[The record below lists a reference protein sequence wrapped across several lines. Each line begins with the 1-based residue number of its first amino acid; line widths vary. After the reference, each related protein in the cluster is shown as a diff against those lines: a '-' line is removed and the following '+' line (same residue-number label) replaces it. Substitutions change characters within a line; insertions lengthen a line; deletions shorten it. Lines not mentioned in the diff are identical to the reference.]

1 MRNFERQIALFGG
14 KGQERIEETS
24 VVVVGIGG
32 LGTHVVQQLAL
43 LGVRRL
49 TLIDPQEL
57 DDTNLNRYIG
67 ARFDDPIPGT
77 LKVDIGE
84 RIIRAVDPEADICR
98 LPIELQ
104 TEQALNAI
112 QSSHIVFG
120 CVDKE
125 SLRFILNYWCVA
137 FGKPLFDS
145 ATGIDANAEP
155 LRYGGHVFV
164 MWEPPGCMVCRGNL
178 DMGDVNRELAGE
190 GDLKN
195 RESIYG
201 VDSQL
206 LANGGPSVVSL
217 NGIIASVAVTEFMVA
232 VTGLRKPNPAFTY
245 WGHTGKTSLGAPAPR
260 DCFTCSI
267 WKRGHEADPRQF
279 LRKKQ

>member
-1 MRNFERQIALFGG
+1 MRNFERQIALFGR
-14 KGQERIEETS
+14 KGQDRIEKTS
-24 VVVVGIGG
+24 VLVVGIGG
-32 LGTHVVQQLAL
+32 IGTHVVQQLAL
-43 LGVRRL
+43 LGVKRF

-57 DDTNLNRYIG
+57 DDTNRNRYIG
-67 ARFDDPIPGT
+67 ARFDDSIPGT

-84 RIIRAVDPEADICR
+84 RIIRAVDPKAEIRR
-98 LPIELQ
+98 LPIALQ
-104 TEQALNAI
+104 TEQALNAVE
-112 QSSHIVFG
+112 STHVVFG
-120 CVDKE
+120 CVDRE
-125 SLRFILNYWCVA
+125 SLRFILNHWCVA

-145 ATGIDANAEP
+145 ATGIDANAAP

-164 MWEPPGCMVCRGNL
+164 MWEPPGCIVCRGNL
-178 DMGDVNRELAGE
+178 DMRDVNEELAGE
-190 GDLKN
+190 ADLKN

-206 LANGGPSVVSL
+206 LANIGPSVVSL

-260 DCFTCSI
+260 DCFTCSM
-267 WKRGHEADPRQF
+267 WKQGHKADPRQF
-279 LRKKQ
+279 LGKKQ

>member
-1 MRNFERQIALFGG
+1 MRNFERQIALFGR
-14 KGQERIEETS
+14 KGQERVENTS
-24 VVVVGIGG
+24 VVIVGIGG

-43 LGVRRL
+43 LGVRRF
-49 TLIDPQEL
+49 TLIDPEEL

-84 RIIRAVDPEADICR
+84 RIIRAVDPEAEIFK

-112 QSSHIVFG
+112 ESAHVVFG

-125 SLRFILNYWCVA
+125 GLRFILNHFCVA
-137 FGKPLFDS
+137 FGKPLFDL
-145 ATGIDANAEP
+145 ATGIDADADP
-155 LRYGGHVFV
+155 LRYGGNVFV
-164 MWEPPGCMVCRGNL
+164 MWEPPGCMVCRGKL
-178 DMGDVNRELAGE
+178 DMQDVNRELSGDA
-190 GDLKN
+190 DLKN
-195 RESIYG
+195 RQSIYG

-206 LANGGPSVVSL
+206 LANSGPSVVSL

-232 VTGLRKPNPAFTY
+232 VTGLRKPNLASTY
-245 WGHTGKTSLGAPAPR
+245 WGHTGKTSLSAPAPR
-260 DCFTCSI
+260 DCFTCSM
-267 WKRGHEADPRQF
+267 WKHGHEADLRQF
-279 LRKKQ
+279 LRIP